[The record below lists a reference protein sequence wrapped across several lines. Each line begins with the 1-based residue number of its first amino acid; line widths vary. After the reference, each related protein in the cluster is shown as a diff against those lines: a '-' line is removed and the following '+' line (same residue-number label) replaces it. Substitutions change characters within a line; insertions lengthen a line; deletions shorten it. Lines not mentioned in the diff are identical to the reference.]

1 MSADVLKPLCP
12 ALSSVSLIF
21 VARPISEMHAVREA
35 VLALTIALLHLALE

>member
-21 VARPISEMHAVREA
+21 VARPISEMHAVSVTGA
-35 VLALTIALLHLALE
+35 GLIALLHLALE